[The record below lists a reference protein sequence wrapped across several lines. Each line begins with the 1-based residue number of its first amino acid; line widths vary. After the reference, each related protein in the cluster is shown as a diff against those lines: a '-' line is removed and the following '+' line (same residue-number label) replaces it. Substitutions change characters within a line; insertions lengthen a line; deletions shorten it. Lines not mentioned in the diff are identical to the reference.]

1 MTRKLRSEPSKP
13 RPSEKLT
20 ELPSA
25 AAHREAAQ
33 YEDDNVG
40 VEAANRTMQAAEG
53 GARYAAKL
61 SARPRH
67 EVKSQPQGAKQQQ
80 KRGIKD
86 AYAKARKGKT
96 TTTTATAKSAKKAAE
111 KEKKTAQFIY
121 RHRKGIGIAVA
132 LFLVAA
138 FIMNALT
145 SCSVFLQGGLSSVGL
160 TTYPSADEDMLGAEA
175 AYAAMEA
182 ELQDYLDSYEA
193 THDYDEYHFD
203 LDEISHD
210 PYVLMSLLT
219 ALKGGEWTL
228 DDVRSDLEML
238 FERQYI
244 LTEDVTRYT
253 RYDEDGEPYEYTT
266 VTVTLENFD
275 LSHLPVYLLTE
286 DALSLYSLYMATL
299 GNRPDLFPDSGYV
312 GAYTDPQP
320 SYEIPPEALEDE
332 RFAAMMEEAEKY
344 LGYPYVW
351 GGYNPN
357 TSFDCSGFVS
367 WVVNNCGVGWSVGRL
382 TAQGLYNICTPVS
395 EAEARPGDLVFFE
408 YTYDGPWITHVGIYV
423 GDGWMIH
430 AGDPIGYI
438 KFMDSYY
445 SDNFVGFGRLP
456 AV

>member
-1 MTRKLRSEPSKP
+1 MSRKLHREPKKP

-40 VEAANRTMQAAEG
+40 VEAANRTTQAAEG

-61 SARPRH
+61 SERPTRKTNA
-67 EVKSQPQGAKQQQ
+67 EPQGAKAQQ

-86 AYAKARKGKT
+86 AYAKARQGKS
-96 TTTTATAKSAKKAAE
+96 TTTATAKSAKKAAE

-121 RHRKGIGIAVA
+121 RYRKGIGIAVV

-145 SCSVFLQGGLSSVGL
+145 SCSVFLQGGLNSVGL

-182 ELQDYLDSYEA
+182 ELQAYLDSYEA

-210 PYVLMSLLT
+210 PYVLISILT
-219 ALKGGEWTL
+219 AWFGGEWTMDEAEAVL
-228 DDVRSDLEML
+228 GTL
-238 FERQYI
+238 FDRQYI
-244 LTEDVTRYT
+244 LTEDVTSYT
-253 RYDEDGEPYEYTT
+253 RYDEGGEPYEYT
-266 VTVTLENFD
+266 VCTVTLENFD

-286 DALSLYSLYMATL
+286 DKLSMYSLYMATL
-299 GNRPDLFPDSGYV
+299 GNRPDLFPGYLPS
-312 GAYTDPQP
+312 TDAGTD
-320 SYEIPPEALEDE
+320 YEIPPEALEDE
-332 RFAAMMEEAEKY
+332 QFAAMMAEAEKY
-344 LGYPYVW
+344 IGFPYVW
-351 GGYNPN
+351 GGSSPA

-395 EAEARPGDLVFFE
+395 EAEAKPGDLVFFE
-408 YTYDGPWITHVGIYV
+408 YTYEGPWITHVGIYV
-423 GDGWMIH
+423 GEGYMIH
-430 AGDPIGYI
+430 AGNPIGYL

>member
-1 MTRKLRSEPSKP
+1 MTRKLRSEPKKP

-25 AAHREAAQ
+25 AAHRETAQ

-40 VEAANRTMQAAEG
+40 VEAANRTIQAAEG

-61 SARPRH
+61 SERPTRKTKT
-67 EVKSQPQGAKQQQ
+67 EPQGAKAQQ

-86 AYAKARKGKT
+86 AYAKARQGKS
-96 TTTTATAKSAKKAAE
+96 TTTATAKSAKKAAE
-111 KEKKTAQFIY
+111 KEKTTAQFIY

-132 LFLVAA
+132 LFLAVA

-145 SCSVFLQGGLSSVGL
+145 SCSVFLQGGLNSVGL

-175 AYAAMEA
+175 AYTALEA

-228 DDVRSDLEML
+228 DDVRSDLDML

-244 LTEDVTRYT
+244 LTEDVTTYT
-253 RYDEDGEPYEYTT
+253 RYDEDGEPYEYTVCT
-266 VTVTLENFD
+266 ITLENFD

-299 GNRPDLFPDSGYV
+299 GNRPDLFPDSEYI
-312 GAYTDPQP
+312 AKYENAILEL
-320 SYEIPPEALEDE
+320 EIPEEYFEDE

-367 WVVNNCGVGWSVGRL
+367 WVVNNCGLGYDIGRL
-382 TAQGLYNICTPVS
+382 DAGGLYYLCTPVS

-408 YTYDGPWITHVGIYV
+408 HTFEGPWITHVGIYV

-430 AGDPIGYI
+430 AGSPISYI

-456 AV
+456 AP

>member
-1 MTRKLRSEPSKP
+1 MSRKLHPEPKKP
-13 RPSEKLT
+13 RPSAKLT

-25 AAHREAAQ
+25 AVHREAAQ

-40 VEAANRTMQAAEG
+40 VEAANRTTQAAEG

-61 SARPRH
+61 STRPRH
-67 EVKSQPQGAKQQQ
+67 EVKPEPQGAKQQQ

-86 AYAKARKGKT
+86 AYAKTRQGKS
-96 TTTTATAKSAKKAAE
+96 TTTATAKGAKKAAE

-121 RHRKGIGIAVA
+121 RHRKGIGIAAA

-145 SCSVFLQGGLSSVGL
+145 SCSVFLQGGLNSVGL
-160 TTYPSADEDMLGAEA
+160 TTYPSADEDMLAAEA

-182 ELQDYLDSYEA
+182 ELQNYLDSYEA
-193 THDYDEYHFD
+193 THDYDEYHMD
-203 LDEISHD
+203 IDDIEHD
-210 PYVLMSLLT
+210 PYVLISILT
-219 ALKGGEWTL
+219 AWFGGEWTMDEAEAVL
-228 DDVRSDLEML
+228 GTL
-238 FERQYI
+238 FDRQYI
-244 LTEDVTRYT
+244 LTETVQTYGEG
-253 RYDEDGEPYEYTT
+253 EDEYT
-266 VTVTLENFD
+266 VCTVTLENFD

-312 GAYTDPQP
+312 GAYTDPKP
-320 SYEIPPEALEDE
+320 TYEIPPEALEDE
-332 RFAAMMEEAEKY
+332 QFAAMMEEAQKY
-344 LGYPYVW
+344 FGYPYVW
-351 GGYNPN
+351 GGSSPA

-367 WVVNNCGVGWSVGRL
+367 WVVNNCGLGYDIGRL

-395 EAEARPGDLVFFE
+395 EAEAKPGDLVFFE
-408 YTYDGPWITHVGIYV
+408 YTYEGPWITHVGIYV

>member
-1 MTRKLRSEPSKP
+1 VSRKLHREPKKP
-13 RPSEKLT
+13 RSSEKLT

-40 VEAANRTMQAAEG
+40 VEAANRTTQAAEG
-53 GARYAAKL
+53 GTRYAAKL
-61 SARPRH
+61 SERPTRKTKA
-67 EVKSQPQGAKQQQ
+67 EPQGAKQQQ

-86 AYAKARKGKT
+86 AYAKARQGKS
-96 TTTTATAKSAKKAAE
+96 TTTATAKSAKKAAE

-132 LFLVAA
+132 LFLVVA

-145 SCSVFLQGGLSSVGL
+145 SCSVFLQGGLNSVGL

-210 PYVLMSLLT
+210 PYVLTSLLT
-219 ALKGGEWTL
+219 ALKGGEWAL
-228 DDVRSDLEML
+228 DDVRSDLDML

-244 LTEDVTRYT
+244 LTEDVTTYT
-253 RYDEDGEPYEYTT
+253 RYDEDGDPYEYTT

-312 GAYTDPQP
+312 GAYTDPKP
-320 SYEIPPEALEDE
+320 TYEIPPEAREDE
-332 RFAAMMEEAEKY
+332 QFAAMMEEAQKY
-344 LGYPYVW
+344 VGYPYVW
-351 GGYNPN
+351 GGSSPS

-367 WVVNNCGVGWSVGRL
+367 WVVNNCGVGWSIGRL

-395 EAEARPGDLVFFE
+395 DAEAKPGDLVFFE
-408 YTYDGPWITHVGIYV
+408 YTYEGPWITHVGIYV

>member
-1 MTRKLRSEPSKP
+1 MTRKLRFEPKKP
-13 RPSEKLT
+13 RPSAKLT

-40 VEAANRTMQAAEG
+40 VEAANRTTQAAEG

-61 SARPRH
+61 SERPTRKTKA
-67 EVKSQPQGAKQQQ
+67 EPQGAKQQQ

-86 AYAKARKGKT
+86 AYTKARKGKT

-145 SCSVFLQGGLSSVGL
+145 SCSVFLQGGLSSVGM
-160 TTYPSADEDMLGAEA
+160 TTFPSSDEDMLAAEA
-175 AYAAMEA
+175 AYTAMEA
-182 ELQDYLDSYEA
+182 ELQAYLDSYEA
-193 THDYDEYHFD
+193 EHDYDEYHMD
-203 LDEISHD
+203 IDDIEHD
-210 PYVLMSLLT
+210 PYVLISILT
-219 ALKGGEWTL
+219 AWFGGEWTMDEAEAVL
-228 DDVRSDLEML
+228 GTL
-238 FERQYI
+238 FDRQYI
-244 LTEDVTRYT
+244 LTETIQTYGEGE
-253 RYDEDGEPYEYTT
+253 DEYA
-266 VTVTLENFD
+266 VCTVTLENFD
-275 LSHLPVYLLTE
+275 LSHLPVYIFPKE
-286 DALSLYSLYMATL
+286 KLSLYAMYMGTL

-312 GAYTDPQP
+312 GAYTDPKP
-320 SYEIPPEALEDE
+320 TYEIPPEALEDE
-332 RFAAMMEEAEKY
+332 QFAAMMEEAQKY
-344 LGYPYVW
+344 VGYPYVW
-351 GGYNPN
+351 GGSSPA

-367 WVVNNCGVGWSVGRL
+367 WVVNNCGVGWSIGRL

-395 EAEARPGDLVFFE
+395 EAEAKPGDLVFFE
-408 YTYDGPWITHVGIYV
+408 YTYEGPWITHVGIYV

>member
-182 ELQDYLDSYEA
+182 ELQNYLDSYEA
-193 THDYDEYHFD
+193 THDYDEYHMD
-203 LDEISHD
+203 IDDIEHD
-210 PYVLMSLLT
+210 PYVLMSILT

-312 GAYTDPQP
+312 GAYTDPKP
-320 SYEIPPEALEDE
+320 TYEIPPEALEDE
-332 RFAAMMEEAEKY
+332 QFAAMMEEAQKY

-351 GGYNPN
+351 GGSSPA

>member
-1 MTRKLRSEPSKP
+1 MTRKLHREPKKP

-40 VEAANRTMQAAEG
+40 VEAANRTTQAAEG

-61 SARPRH
+61 SERPTRKTKA
-67 EVKSQPQGAKQQQ
+67 EPQGAKAQQ

-86 AYAKARKGKT
+86 AYAKARQGKS
-96 TTTTATAKSAKKAAE
+96 TTTATAKSAKKAAE

-132 LFLVAA
+132 LFLVVA

-145 SCSVFLQGGLSSVGL
+145 SCSVFLQGGLNSVGL

-175 AYAAMEA
+175 AYTAMEA
-182 ELQDYLDSYEA
+182 ELQAYLDSYEA

-203 LDEISHD
+203 LDAIEHD
-210 PYVLMSLLT
+210 PYVLISLLT

-228 DDVRSDLEML
+228 DEVRSDLEML

-244 LTEDVTRYT
+244 LTEDVTSYT
-253 RYDEDGEPYEYTT
+253 RYDEDGEPYEYT
-266 VTVTLENFD
+266 VCTVTLENFD

-286 DALSLYSLYMATL
+286 DKLSMYSLYMATL
-299 GNRPDLFPDSGYV
+299 GNRPDLFPGY
-312 GAYTDPQP
+312 APSTDAETD
-320 SYEIPPEALEDE
+320 YEIPPEALEDE
-332 RFAAMMEEAEKY
+332 QFAAMMAEAEKY
-344 LGYPYVW
+344 IGFPYVW
-351 GGYNPN
+351 GGSSPS

-367 WVVNNCGVGWSVGRL
+367 WVVNNCGVGWNVGRL

-395 EAEARPGDLVFFE
+395 EAEAKPGDLVFFE
-408 YTYDGPWITHVGIYV
+408 YTYEGPWITHVGIYV
-423 GDGWMIH
+423 GEGYILH
-430 AGDPIGYI
+430 AGNPIGYL

-445 SDNFVGFGRLP
+445 SDNFVGYGRLP
-456 AV
+456 TV

>member
-1 MTRKLRSEPSKP
+1 MTRKLRSEPAKS
-13 RPSEKLT
+13 RPSSKLT

-25 AAHREAAQ
+25 TAHREAAQ

-40 VEAANRTMQAAEG
+40 VEAANHTTQAAEG
-53 GARYAAKL
+53 GIRYAAKL
-61 SARPRH
+61 SERPTRKTKA
-67 EVKSQPQGAKQQQ
+67 EPQGAKAQQ

-86 AYAKARKGKT
+86 AYAKARQGKS
-96 TTTTATAKSAKKAAE
+96 TTTATAKSAKKAAE

-145 SCSVFLQGGLSSVGL
+145 SCSVFLQGGLNSVGL
-160 TTYPSADEDMLGAEA
+160 TTYPSADEDMLAAEA

-182 ELQDYLDSYEA
+182 ELQNYLDSYEA
-193 THDYDEYHFD
+193 THDYDEYHMD
-203 LDEISHD
+203 IDDIEHD
-210 PYVLMSLLT
+210 PYVLMSILT
-219 ALKGGEWTL
+219 AWFGGEWTMDEAEAVL
-228 DDVRSDLEML
+228 GTL
-238 FERQYI
+238 FDRQYI
-244 LTEDVTRYT
+244 LTETVQTYGEG
-253 RYDEDGEPYEYTT
+253 EDEYT
-266 VTVTLENFD
+266 VCTVTLENFD

-312 GAYTDPQP
+312 GAYTDPKP
-320 SYEIPPEALEDE
+320 TYEIPPEALEDE
-332 RFAAMMEEAEKY
+332 QFAAMMEEAQKY

-351 GGYNPN
+351 GGSSPA

-367 WVVNNCGVGWSVGRL
+367 WVVNNCGLGYDIGRL

-395 EAEARPGDLVFFE
+395 EAEAKPGDLVFFE
-408 YTYDGPWITHVGIYV
+408 YTYEGPWITHVGIYV